1 MKISKEKRKSN
12 LNKVSCSIN
21 FKIQSLKERG
31 GEFEG
36 AQDATLLLPIGQSL
50 CNDALS
56 SWSPNLLGIISFLAS
71 LILSSFN
78 SCLRITVSYYVFW
91 DNGEVS
97 IVKFELLL
105 SILLFKRL
113 LLFEMDISLIQ
124 KCPYILSL

>member
-36 AQDATLLLPIGQSL
+36 AQDATLLLPIGQSS

-56 SWSPNLLGIISFLAS
+56 SWSPNMHGIISFLAS

-78 SCLRITVSYYVFW
+78 SCLCITVSYYVFW

-97 IVKFELLL
+97 TVTFELVL

-113 LLFEMDISLIQ
+113 LLFEMNISLIQ